1 MLLAIDV
8 GYINLGYCILSK
20 DQISFGIRQL
30 NEPINRESIIR
41 ESKSKTGVKSKVKSR
56 NETKSKTKSKTKN
69 KSLNWNLIINNLI
82 TFMDTLPIQISAPI
96 DNTTENN
103 VSENNTTDNDTS
115 ENDTSELDK
124 PCISKLV
131 IERQMNIAPNNLMIQ
146 SAVMTY
152 WISKTKTNE
161 IARNI
166 THDSKDDNLII
177 FDPRLKFKYTEV
189 EYDSKKKEHKR
200 LSIRFALKLLMKWF
214 PNRVNDFQM
223 FGKKDDIADAIVM
236 AFMNADWLDF
246 DEVKARLR

>member
-30 NEPINRESIIR
+30 NEPINRESIIL
-41 ESKSKTGVKSKVKSR
+41 
-56 NETKSKTKSKTKN
+56 KSKTKN

>member
-30 NEPINRESIIR
+30 NEPINKESLIR

-56 NETKSKTKSKTKN
+56 NETKSTTKSKTKN

-82 TFMDTLPIQISAPI
+82 SFMDTLPIQISAPI

-103 VSENNTTDNDTS
+103 VSENNTTD
-115 ENDTSELDK
+115 NDTSELDK

-152 WISKTKTNE
+152 WISKTKSND
-161 IARNI
+161 I
-166 THDSKDDNLII
+166 THDSKDDIKDDNLII

-214 PNRVNDFQM
+214 PSRVNDFQM
-223 FGKKDDIADAIVM
+223 FGKKDDIADALVM